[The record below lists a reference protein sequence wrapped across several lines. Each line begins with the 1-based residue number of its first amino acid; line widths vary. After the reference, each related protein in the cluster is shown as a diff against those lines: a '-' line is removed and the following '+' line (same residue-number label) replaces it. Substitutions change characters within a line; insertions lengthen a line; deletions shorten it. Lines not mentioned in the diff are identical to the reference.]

1 MTAISESQYTEL
13 CQKIEDIE
21 KSISEMRNE
30 IKVKDQLI
38 EALTTGKERPDDYPT
53 SSLTQVLTKINER
66 LDDSLTEEKLSSLT
80 HDGFMAR
87 VPIVDRIHSM
97 LRVPEK
103 FSSQVEFIKFYLKL
117 KTIFQSMGYYKSF
130 EIFENESIDEIKE
143 IKTSDAFILSNYL
156 TSYFYKA
163 VSSDLGDVLYEDDL
177 GDGEF
182 NNGYVLLNKLWVKHF
197 GSRDQ
202 IIDIYAMI
210 EKISIGKNYDNP
222 DAIRTALKYIY
233 LIMKIHVSDTR
244 YEESRVATTLS
255 QNSSKPFQDAVTK
268 MLERSG
274 DFAGY
279 FSYRRYSTVESILN
293 DLEKWNR
300 KRKMPRSTFDVTLP
314 ASVRLING
322 KSKKAQK
329 STDAKILKNGESE
342 SSTVDS
348 KDSNTNLKN
357 DQPLKKYYVGG
368 VHVSYPDGM
377 KPSKAPDYNSG
388 WW

>member
-1 MTAISESQYTEL
+1 MTAISESEYTEL

-21 KSISEMRNE
+21 TSISELRNE
-30 IKVKDQLI
+30 LKVKDQLI
-38 EALTTGKERPDDYPT
+38 EALTTGNERLDDYPA

-329 STDAKILKNGESE
+329 STDAKILKNGGSE
-342 SSTVDS
+342 SSTFDS
-348 KDSNTNLKN
+348 KDSNVNLKN
-357 DQPLKKYYVGG
+357 DQPLKKCYVGG
-368 VHVSYPDGM
+368 VRISYPDGI
-377 KPSKAPDYNSG
+377 KPSSAPDYNSG